1 MSAILT
7 RRALALGAVALPVAS
22 QAQAAWPGRPVRLV
36 VAFAAGGPAD
46 LVARIVG
53 GQLERSFGQPFPVD
67 NRAGA
72 GGQIGTDIVAKAPGD
87 GYTLLVTS
95 SAAHGVA
102 PGLYPN
108 QPYDA
113 VRDFTHIGLIA
124 GGPIALMVNAQSPY
138 RTLPEFI
145 AAAKAGGAP
154 LPFGSGGTGSLG
166 HLTGEL
172 IYRRLGIEMTHV
184 PYRGSAPAQADLVA
198 RNIAAITDNLAAH
211 AALIRAGTLRLLAVA
226 SRMRHPGFPD
236 VPTFAE
242 LGYPELVASAWFGLC
257 GAPGMPAAVVERL
270 NAALREMTQK
280 PEVQRQIDQLGL
292 RAEGGMSAAEYGAFV
307 ASEVARWREV
317 VRIAGVTME

>member
-1 MSAILT
+1 MTMIS
-7 RRALALGAVALPVAS
+7 RRALALGAAALPLAA
-22 QAQAAWPGRPVRLV
+22 QAQPAWPTRSVRTV
-36 VAFAAGGPAD
+36 VAFAAGGPVD
-46 LVARIVG
+46 LVTRIIGVNF
-53 GQLERSFGQPFPVD
+53 ERSFGQPFPVD
-67 NRAGA
+67 NRPGA
-72 GGQIGTDIVAKAPGD
+72 GGQIGTDFVAKAPGD

-124 GGPIALMVNAQSPY
+124 GGPIAFMVNAQSPY
-138 RTLPEFI
+138 RTLADFI
-145 AAAKAGGAP
+145 AAAKAKGSP
-154 LPFGSGGTGSLG
+154 MTFGSGGTGSLG

-184 PYRGSAPAQADLVA
+184 PYRGSAPAQADLIA
-198 RNIAAITDNLAAH
+198 RNIEVISDNLAAH

-226 SRMRHPGFPD
+226 SRTRSPSFPD

-242 LGYPELVASAWFGLC
+242 QGYPDLVASAWFGLC
-257 GAPGMPAAVVERL
+257 GPPGIPAPIVERL
-270 NAALREMTQK
+270 NVALREMTQK
-280 PEVQRQIDQLGL
+280 PEVQQQIEQLGL
-292 RAEGGMSAAEYGAFV
+292 RAEGGMSSAEYGAFV

-317 VRIAGVTME
+317 IRIAGVRME